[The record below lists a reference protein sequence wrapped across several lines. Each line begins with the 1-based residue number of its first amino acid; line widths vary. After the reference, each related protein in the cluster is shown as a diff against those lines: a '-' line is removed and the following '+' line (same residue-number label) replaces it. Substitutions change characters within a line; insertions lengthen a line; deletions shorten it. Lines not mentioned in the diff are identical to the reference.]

1 MKKRIIN
8 FLFIISFIFYV
19 LFLMWNILFK
29 YVSPI
34 ELFSNQREFH
44 RSINL
49 IPFNDII
56 NGYYNQMDIVG
67 NIILFIPLG
76 IYISMFLKG
85 FKWYKNVAILAL
97 ISLFFEASQYIFAIG
112 ASDVTDLITN
122 TFGGTIGIALYWII
136 KKIFKE
142 DSKVKNFVSI
152 CSTLVMIPVAFI
164 IVMLFIYN

>member
-97 ISLFFEASQYIFAIG
+97 ISLVFEASQYIFAIG

-122 TFGGTIGIALYWII
+122 TFGGVIGIALYWII

-164 IVMLFIYN
+164 IVMIFIYN